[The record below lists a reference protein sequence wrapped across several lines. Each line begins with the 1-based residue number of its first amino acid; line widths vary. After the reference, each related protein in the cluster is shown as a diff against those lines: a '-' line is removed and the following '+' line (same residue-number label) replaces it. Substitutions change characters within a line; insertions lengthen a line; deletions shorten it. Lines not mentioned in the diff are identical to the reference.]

1 MRSNP
6 LTELQLELMQALWKL
21 GAGSVSDVQ
30 AALEQSGRPL
40 AVTTIAT
47 LLKRLEKQG
56 WVRHKAEGR
65 QFIYQPKVRQEQA
78 AKSALQ
84 RLVNSFFGGSISSV
98 AAELLDS
105 ENVTREDLQR
115 MRQLLEKKDP

>member
-1 MRSNP
+1 
-6 LTELQLELMQALWKL
+6 
-21 GAGSVSDVQ
+21 
-30 AALEQSGRPL
+30 
-40 AVTTIAT
+40 
-47 LLKRLEKQG
+47 
-56 WVRHKAEGR
+56 
-65 QFIYQPKVRQEQA
+65 VRQEQA